1 MPPDR
6 ITSKSSMLSA
16 PAAMPAMIE
25 VSFPAEFTP
34 ADLTLEVL
42 NRTRS
47 AISADNP
54 DRSAR
59 AITGT
64 RPAHDTKC

>member
-34 ADLTLEVL
+34 PT
-42 NRTRS
+42 
-47 AISADNP
+47 
-54 DRSAR
+54 
-59 AITGT
+59 
-64 RPAHDTKC
+64 